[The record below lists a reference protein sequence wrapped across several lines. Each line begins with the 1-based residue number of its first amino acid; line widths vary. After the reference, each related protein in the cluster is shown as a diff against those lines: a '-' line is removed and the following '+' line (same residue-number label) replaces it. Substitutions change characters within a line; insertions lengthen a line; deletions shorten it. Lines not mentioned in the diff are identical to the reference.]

1 MSERLALRGGTPVRS
16 EALPRWPPAPSE
28 EALQELEELLTAPA
42 VPGKPRAPW
51 QMEQKRRFEEAFAA
65 YCGTCHAIGVSSG
78 TSALD
83 LVVEALDLP
92 ADGVVVAANYG
103 HPSTVQRA
111 ATRHRL
117 RLLDVDP
124 HTLCLAP
131 AEVEE
136 ALGRG
141 DVCCVLTTHF
151 AGQPAGA
158 RALAELCATA
168 GVPLVEDAA
177 HAHGALAEGRRAGS
191 FGLAGCFSLH
201 GTKNLAGGEG
211 GAVTTSDPELQRK
224 IWRLHDIGRDPGSAP
239 YDFVARGGNH
249 RLSEP
254 CALLARHHL
263 LRLEAENRR
272 RCDAA
277 ERLRRELG
285 DDGPLRLQAPGG
297 EVERHVYHLVP
308 ARYQPEACGGLS
320 RKRFLLALAAEGIAA
335 QAGWPSVL
343 SRLEPFVA
351 VAEPYETPVA
361 EAACRES
368 LWLDQRLLLVDDGVE
383 QILEAVDKV
392 RRLAGTVGGRRR

>member
-254 CALLARHHL
+254 CALLAR
-263 LRLEAENRR
+263 
-272 RCDAA
+272 
-277 ERLRRELG
+277 
-285 DDGPLRLQAPGG
+285 
-297 EVERHVYHLVP
+297 
-308 ARYQPEACGGLS
+308 
-320 RKRFLLALAAEGIAA
+320 IA
-335 QAGWPSVL
+335 
-343 SRLEPFVA
+343 
-351 VAEPYETPVA
+351 
-361 EAACRES
+361 
-368 LWLDQRLLLVDDGVE
+368 
-383 QILEAVDKV
+383 
-392 RRLAGTVGGRRR
+392 